1 MHPPPTPKRNLH
13 VYLLPLFS
21 FYFSIKTLSVF
32 LLSPGIIFLVL
43 FHLMAPLSEKYSGG
57 GGVTAYSNRTCS
69 KIIYFTWVWKEFGG
83 EGKILTPDNL
93 FWDP

>member
-1 MHPPPTPKRNLH
+1 MGQGGGRLGAPPTPKRNLH
-13 VYLLPLFS
+13 VYLLPLLS

-57 GGVTAYSNRTCS
+57 GGGSLP
-69 KIIYFTWVWKEFGG
+69 
-83 EGKILTPDNL
+83 ILTEHVQRL
-93 FWDP
+93 FTLLGFGRSLGERGKF